1 MVPINKS
8 PMATK
13 SNPMNLAARFL
24 GLSLTKMTEVES
36 TDEESV
42 WSRGTVTVTLA
53 GPSKSS
59 RKA

>member
-1 MVPINKS
+1 MSPI
-8 PMATK
+8 ATK
-13 SNPMNLAARFL
+13 SNPINLAARFL
-24 GLSLTKMTEVES
+24 GLSVTKMTEVDS
-36 TDEESV
+36 TDEGSV

>member
-1 MVPINKS
+1 MSPI
-8 PMATK
+8 ATK
-13 SNPMNLAARFL
+13 SNPINLAARFL
-24 GLSLTKMTEVES
+24 GLSVTKMTEVDS

>member
-1 MVPINKS
+1 MNMS

-13 SNPMNLAARFL
+13 SNPINLAARFL
-24 GLSLTKMTEVES
+24 GLSVTKMTEVDS